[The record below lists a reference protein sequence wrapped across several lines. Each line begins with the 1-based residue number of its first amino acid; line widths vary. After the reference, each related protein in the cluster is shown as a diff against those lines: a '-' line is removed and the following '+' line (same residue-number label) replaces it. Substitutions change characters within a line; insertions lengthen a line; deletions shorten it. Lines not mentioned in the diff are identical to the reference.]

1 MNEILLDVQ
10 DLRTVY
16 KTVAGDIVA
25 VDGVSFRLH
34 QGETLAIVGE
44 SGSGKSQTAFSILRL
59 IPQPP
64 GKIEKGMVFFKGE
77 DLLQFPKEDLQK
89 IRGNEISIIF
99 QEPMTSLNPVHT
111 AGRQIAEVIELH
123 QGLNKKEALKK
134 AVQML
139 KIVGIPDPEKRINEY
154 PHQLSGGMRQ
164 RVMIAMALACKP
176 SLLIADE
183 PTTALDVTIQAQI
196 LTEMQRL
203 KEQFNMSIM
212 LITHDLGVVAG
223 MADRV
228 VVMYAGQVVEV
239 NDIKS
244 LFKNPIHPYTLG
256 LLESIPKMDHDSEWL
271 EVIDGNVPDPLLM
284 PEGCRFNPRCKY
296 ATEKCSEEMPPL
308 LTLPNDVSY
317 RCWYPLNLDNGGANN
332 E

>member
-16 KTVAGDIVA
+16 KTIAGDIVA
-25 VDGVSFRLH
+25 VDGVSFRVYK
-34 QGETLAIVGE
+34 GETLAIVGE

-64 GKIEKGMVFFKGE
+64 GKIEKGRVFFKGKN
-77 DLLQFPKEDLQK
+77 LLELKNEDLQK
-89 IRGNEISIIF
+89 VRGNEISIIF

-111 AGRQIAEVIELH
+111 AGRQIAEVLELH
-123 QGLNKKEALKK
+123 QGLNKKKALQK
-134 AVQML
+134 AVEML
-139 KIVGIPDPEKRINEY
+139 KIVGIPDPQQRINEY

-196 LTEMQRL
+196 LAEMQRL
-203 KEQFNMSIM
+203 KDKFTMSIM

-239 NDIKS
+239 NDIRS
-244 LFKNPIHPYTLG
+244 LFKKPIHPYTIG
-256 LLESIPKMDHDSEWL
+256 LLESIPKMDQDNEWL

-284 PEGCRFNPRCKY
+284 PKGCRFNPRCKY
-296 ATEKCSEEMPPL
+296 VTKKCLTEMPPL
-308 LTLPNDVSY
+308 ITIANDVSY
-317 RCWYPLNLDNGGANN
+317 RCWYPHNLTKGGSKS

>member
-1 MNEILLDVQ
+1 MKEILLDVQ
-10 DLRTVY
+10 NLRTVY
-16 KTVAGDIVA
+16 NTVAGDIVA
-25 VDGVSFRLH
+25 VDGVSF
-34 QGETLAIVGE
+34 QVYKGETLAIVGE
-44 SGSGKSQTAFSILRL
+44 SGSGKSQTAFSILKL

-64 GKIEKGMVFFKGE
+64 GKIERGLVNFKNQ
-77 DLLQFPKEDLQK
+77 DLMKLNKENMQK

-111 AGRQIAEVIELH
+111 AGRQIAEVLELH
-123 QGLNKKEALKK
+123 QGLSKQEALDKS
-134 AVQML
+134 VDML
-139 KIVGIPDPEKRINEY
+139 RVVGIPDPEKRINEY

-164 RVMIAMALACKP
+164 RVMIAMALACEP

-203 KEQFNMSIM
+203 KDSFNMSII

-228 VVMYAGQVVEV
+228 VVMYAGQVVEI
-239 NDIKS
+239 NDIES
-244 LFKNPIHPYTLG
+244 LFKMPVHPYTRG
-256 LLESIPKMDHDSEWL
+256 LLDSIPKMNQETEWL

-284 PEGCRFNPRCKY
+284 PVGCRFHPRCKY
-296 ATEKCSEEMPPL
+296 AKDKCIEEMPPL
-308 LTLPNDVSY
+308 TVMKNDVSY
-317 RCWYPLNLDNGGANN
+317 RCWYPLNFETEGGYH